1 MLMKLEFDNLAVY
14 AASIGIWKPIE
25 IEWVGEFTNAGS
37 HGWVAH
43 GAWSTWDF
51 YPEDPERAVV
61 RHVIGLP
68 ANGELEE
75 TLRSLRHELEHAR
88 QVEEIGGIE
97 FESSYCDIAYDA
109 LEDGKGE
116 YRDNPYEIEANHVM
130 ETEWQDLLPCVKGA
144 A

>member
-25 IEWVGEFTNAGS
+25 IEWVGDYTPT
-37 HGWVAH
+37 HGGWIAC
-43 GAWSTWDF
+43 GAWHSWD
-51 YPEDPERAVV
+51 YDSEDPEREVV
-61 RHVIGLP
+61 RHIIGLP
-68 ANGELEE
+68 ESAERDEN
-75 TLRSLRHELEHAR
+75 LRSLRHELEHAR
-88 QVEEIGGIE
+88 QAEEIGGIE

-109 LEDGKGE
+109 LEDGKGA